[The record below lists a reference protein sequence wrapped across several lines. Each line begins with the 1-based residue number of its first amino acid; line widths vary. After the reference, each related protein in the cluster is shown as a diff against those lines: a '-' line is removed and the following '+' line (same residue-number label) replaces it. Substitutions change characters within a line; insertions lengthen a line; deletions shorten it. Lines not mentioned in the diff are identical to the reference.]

1 MQIVQGNE
9 NNLDEVLVIFEQA
22 RGLMTYLPQLHTHEE
37 TKNFILELL
46 KSGSTF
52 IAQEEA
58 IMGFVTIENGWVEHL
73 YVSPQFQDHG
83 VGKKLLDKAKE
94 LSPGGLKLWVFEEN
108 SGAIKFYER
117 EGFRLIKKRNK
128 EEQDNEEGQPDRLY
142 QLG

>member
-1 MQIVQGNE
+1 MQIIQGNE
-9 NNLDEVLVIFEQA
+9 NNLDVVLAIFEQA
-22 RGLMTYLPQLHTHEE
+22 RGQMTYLPQLHTHEE

-73 YVSPQFQDHG
+73 YVSPQYQDHG

-108 SGAIKFYER
+108 SGAIRFYER
-117 EGFRLIKKRNK
+117 EGFKLIKKRNK